1 MKRFSAILLILA
13 LIVSLALPVG
23 AAILEARITPTLS
36 FSGSTANCRVAVHG
50 DPGDEIDVTVKLYY
64 NNVVVGTWSDS
75 GEQSLTV
82 SGSCRANSGL
92 TYTMKSTVY
101 INGVRQSVSDITR
114 TCP

>member
-1 MKRFSAILLILA
+1 MKRILA
-13 LIVSLALPVG
+13 MTLVLIFALALP
-23 AAILEARITPTLS
+23 AAAVLDFIDFDPSLS
-36 FSGSTANCRVAVHG
+36 FSGGKAFCTLDIQGNNS
-50 DPGDEIDVTVKLYY
+50 DDEIEATVKLYY
-64 NNVVVGTWSDS
+64 NNVVVGSWSDS
-75 GEQSLTV
+75 GEGSLTV